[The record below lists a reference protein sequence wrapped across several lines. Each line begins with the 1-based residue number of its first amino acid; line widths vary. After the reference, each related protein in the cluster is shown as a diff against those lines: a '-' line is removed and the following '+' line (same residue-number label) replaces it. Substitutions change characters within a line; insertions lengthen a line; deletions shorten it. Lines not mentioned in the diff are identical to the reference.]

1 MDSSALA
8 GDVPK
13 KTFCSEN
20 SDRVDCP
27 NLVASS
33 RQKTLSLQL
42 SMATL
47 TQLPVQQAE
56 AKSHRLRVGVSFG
69 LVYFFWGSTY
79 LAILIAVRHFPA
91 ALLGALRFLM
101 AGILMLGW
109 CMLTGK
115 RVTLSGKD
123 ALRLLLV
130 GVLLLTGGNVVLAW
144 TEKFINSGLAA
155 MIVAVVPIWIAIIE
169 AIIGGD
175 RLNRRGWLGLLLGI
189 GGLLVLLW
197 PDIANGDAIGK
208 RDLIVCGVLMLGAL
222 SWALGSVFSRRF
234 QFGIGPFA
242 ATGWEMTF
250 AGAVNALLAL
260 ALGDFRH
267 ADWSRAG
274 WLAIAYLV
282 TFGSLVGFTAYI
294 WLLEHVPTPK
304 VATYAYVNPVVAV
317 FLGWILRGEHIDR
330 YMLLG
335 MVVIIAAV
343 ALVTSSKLRAG
354 SSSVVKQAVPCETGA
369 D

>member
-1 MDSSALA
+1 
-8 GDVPK
+8 
-13 KTFCSEN
+13 
-20 SDRVDCP
+20 
-27 NLVASS
+27 
-33 RQKTLSLQL
+33 
-42 SMATL
+42 MATL
-47 TQLPVQQAE
+47 TQVPVTPGHSPEEHA
-56 AKSHRLRVGVSFG
+56 SHRVRVGVSFG

-91 ALLGALRFLM
+91 ALLGALRFLI
-101 AGILMLGW
+101 AGALMLGW
-109 CMLTGK
+109 CALTGK
-115 RVTLSGKD
+115 KIAISARD
-123 ALRLLLV
+123 ALRLLLI

-155 MIVAVVPIWIAIIE
+155 MIVAVVPIWIALLE
-169 AIIGGD
+169 ALIGGD
-175 RLNRRGWLGLLLGI
+175 RLNRQGWIGLLLGI

-197 PDIANGDAIGK
+197 PDIATGGSVGK
-208 RDLIVCGVLMLGAL
+208 RDLVVCFVLMLGSL

-234 QFGIGPFA
+234 QLGIGPFA
-242 ATGWEMTF
+242 ATGWEMTL
-250 AGAVNALLAL
+250 AGVFNGLLAL
-260 ALGDFRH
+260 SLGDFRH

-317 FLGWILRGEHIDR
+317 FLGWLFHNEHIDR

-335 MVVIIAAV
+335 MVVIVAAV
-343 ALVTSSKLRAG
+343 ALVTTSKLRAA
-354 SSSVVKQAVPCETGA
+354 KAVSEQGCPCEAGA

>member
-1 MDSSALA
+1 
-8 GDVPK
+8 
-13 KTFCSEN
+13 
-20 SDRVDCP
+20 
-27 NLVASS
+27 
-33 RQKTLSLQL
+33 
-42 SMATL
+42 MATL

-56 AKSHRLRVGVSFG
+56 AKSHRARVGVSFG

-91 ALLGALRFLM
+91 ALLGALRFLI
-101 AGILMLGW
+101 AGVLMLGW
-109 CMLTGK
+109 CALTGK
-115 RVTLSGKD
+115 KIAISRKD

-155 MIVAVVPIWIAIIE
+155 LIVAVVPIWIALIE
-169 AIIGGD
+169 AVMGGD
-175 RLNRRGWLGLLLGI
+175 RLNRRGWMGLLLGV
-189 GGLLVLLW
+189 GGLLALLW
-197 PDIANGDAIGK
+197 PDIANGNAAIGK
-208 RDLIVCGVLMLGAL
+208 RDLIVSGVLMLGAF

-242 ATGWEMTF
+242 ATGWEMTLS
-250 AGAVNALLAL
+250 GAVNALLAL
-260 ALGDFRH
+260 ALGDFHH

-317 FLGWILRGEHIDR
+317 FLGWLLRGERIDR

-343 ALVTSSKLRAG
+343 ALVTSSKLRPG
-354 SSSVVKQAVPCETGA
+354 SSSIKEQGVPCEAGA